1 MAKHDESELLAVRER
16 AMTSGIEG
24 SQELWLRLKELAQ
37 YALVESFDA
46 SHLGAG
52 PAE

>member
-1 MAKHDESELLAVRER
+1 
-16 AMTSGIEG
+16 MTSGIEV
-24 SQELWLRLKELAQ
+24 SPEMWLRLKELAQ